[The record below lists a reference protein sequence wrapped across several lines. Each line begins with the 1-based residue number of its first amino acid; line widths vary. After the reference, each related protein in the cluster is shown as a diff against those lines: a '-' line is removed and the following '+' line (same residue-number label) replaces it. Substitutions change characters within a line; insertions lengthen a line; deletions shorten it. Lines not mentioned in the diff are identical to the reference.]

1 MSRAITNNTKSPIYE
16 GNRMIMPGDTQVF
29 PDLPA
34 PPAPAAAAVDDDI
47 AAIQKFSV
55 KDIVHGLPALPD
67 ADLDRLEALENA
79 SATPR
84 KSLFEALAHERLA
97 RANAKQDTGDQ

>member
-1 MSRAITNNTKSPIYE
+1 MRAVTNNTNSPIYE

-29 PDLPA
+29 PDLPEA
-34 PPAPAAAAVDDDI
+34 QAPAAAVVDDDL
-47 AAIQKFSV
+47 AAVQKFSV
-55 KDIVHGLPALPD
+55 KDIVHGIAALSD

-84 KSLFEALAHERLA
+84 KSLFEAIAHERLA
-97 RANAKQDTGDQ
+97 RANAKQDTGGQ

>member
-1 MSRAITNNTKSPIYE
+1 MRAVTNHTNSPIYE
-16 GNRMIMPGDTQVF
+16 GNRMIMPGDTQLF

-34 PPAPAAAAVDDDI
+34 TSAPEAAVVDDDV
-47 AAIQKFSV
+47 AAIQKFTV

-67 ADLDRLEALENA
+67 VDLDRLEELEKA

-97 RANAKQDTGDQ
+97 RANAKQDTGGQ